1 MVSRIRPLIL
11 ITKVTKHGKLDDT
24 VEKSYKKVISHL
36 TEVNGA
42 QIQNNLFG
50 KQYDMT
56 WVARIRGNQVADS
69 VAFPQ
74 ESVKNEELPELDVI
88 QIRKHAN
95 RTDIY
100 FASDREVN
108 ADELD

>member
-11 ITKVTKHGKLDDT
+11 ITKTTTHGLIDDT
-24 VEKSYKKVISHL
+24 TTKNYKKVISHL

-42 QIQNNLFG
+42 KVQNNLFG

-56 WVARIRGNQVADS
+56 WVARVRGNQRADA
-69 VAFPQ
+69 VAFPSD
-74 ESVKNEELPELDVI
+74 EVNSEDLPELDVI
-88 QIRKHAN
+88 QVRKHAN

-100 FASDREVN
+100 FSSDREVDTN
-108 ADELD
+108 GLE